1 MNFVVKQMVGD
12 QMKNLTGGGGGE
24 EAKEAGGSGEVDPEV
39 EEERQRI
46 EEERRLKHER
56 FEAERQKMRQ
66 DIRDKYNIKKK
77 DDPALIPPAPGRVGR
92 GQFSPMPVKDED
104 DVELT
109 MDNLNV
115 ENVSKKANFLF
126 RTAKSSVMGFLGNGE
141 ESG

>member
-12 QMKNLTGGGGGE
+12 QMKNLTGGGGDE
-24 EAKEAGGSGEVDPEV
+24 TKEAAGGGEVDPEV

-66 DIRDKYNIKKK
+66 DIRDKYNIKKR
-77 DDPALIPPAPGRVGR
+77 DDPALAPPAPGRVGR

-109 MDNLNV
+109 MENLTA
-115 ENVSKKANFLF
+115 ENVGKKANFLF
-126 RTAKSSVMGFLGNGE
+126 KSAKTSVMGMFGGGE
-141 ESG
+141 